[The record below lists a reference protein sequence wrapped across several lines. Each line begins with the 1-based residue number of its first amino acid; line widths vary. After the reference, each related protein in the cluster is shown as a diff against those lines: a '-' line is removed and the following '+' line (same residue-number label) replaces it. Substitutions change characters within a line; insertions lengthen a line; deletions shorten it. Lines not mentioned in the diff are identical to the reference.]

1 MKNIEQQ
8 SNMHTELCPSHWTEY
23 LNKQL
28 DLKEATGIEEAS
40 LPTWKL
46 IQFSQSALYKQE
58 ENSV

>member
-40 LPTWKL
+40 LPT
-46 IQFSQSALYKQE
+46 
-58 ENSV
+58 